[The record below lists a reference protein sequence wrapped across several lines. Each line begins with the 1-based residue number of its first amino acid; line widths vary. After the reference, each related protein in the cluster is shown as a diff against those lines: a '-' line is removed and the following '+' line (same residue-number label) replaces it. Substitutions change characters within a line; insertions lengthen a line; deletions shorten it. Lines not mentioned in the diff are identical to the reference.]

1 MYDNLSAN
9 EACHNMFFDASGH
22 CVDYAVL
29 VFEFLSLPARIKE
42 GLEMLGPFMIPT
54 LMCASISVLL
64 VLCTVLKSTSGIT
77 RLSSTGNLG

>member
-1 MYDNLSAN
+1 MIICQRN
-9 EACHNMFFDASGH
+9 EACHNMFFDASGP

-54 LMCASISVLL
+54 YVCINISTL
-64 VLCTVLKSTSGIT
+64 VLC
-77 RLSSTGNLG
+77 